1 MNVRLTSQQK
11 DMLIKV
17 KEHFGWEKE
26 LDFEE
31 LATSIVL
38 KGLQEDDAVDLRELC
53 SDYLLEVGFDEE
65 YVANE
70 EGKILEEL
78 VDKLYVE

>member
-1 MNVRLTSQQK
+1 MNIRLTYQQK
-11 DMLIKV
+11 DMLFKV
-17 KEHFGWEKE
+17 KKYFKWEKE
-26 LDFEE
+26 IDFDDQ
-31 LATSIVL
+31 LTSIVIKRL
-38 KGLQEDDAVDLRELC
+38 EDDDVIDLRELC

-78 VDKLYVE
+78 IDKLYI